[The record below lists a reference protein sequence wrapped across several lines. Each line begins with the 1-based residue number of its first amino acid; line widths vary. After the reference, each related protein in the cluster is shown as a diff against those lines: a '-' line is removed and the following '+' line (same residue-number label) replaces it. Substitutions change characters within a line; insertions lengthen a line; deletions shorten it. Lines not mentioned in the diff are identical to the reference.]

1 MPFRFIIQ
9 QWQDTIYSSCYAS
22 EGISFFFFLIA
33 FNEPHGP
40 SAASYSNKQMQIYC
54 AQEFY

>member
-1 MPFRFIIQ
+1 MQVKEFLF
-9 QWQDTIYSSCYAS
+9 
-22 EGISFFFFLIA
+22 FFFFLIA